1 MKQLMTNVRLMIV
14 ALGLMGTLGLTSP
27 AFGADI
33 AGSSITF
40 DNQSGQPA
48 MVKLV
53 GLISLTVDVPNGEK
67 RTVPASGGH
76 YFILTRYG
84 SNESNFHYSKGDH
97 FDITETITAYSH
109 RYQRVRITLH
119 AVINGNYHTSR
130 SNKQE
135 FDNAGGMMVVGQ

>member
-1 MKQLMTNVRLMIV
+1 MRQTIRTSVMAV
-14 ALGLMGTLGLTSP
+14 ALGIVGILSLLSP
-27 AFGADI
+27 ALGADI
-33 AGSSITF
+33 AGSTITF

-48 MVKLV
+48 LVKLV
-53 GLISLTVDVPNGEK
+53 GPLTLSVEVPDGGK
-67 RTVPASGGH
+67 QTVPASGGH

-84 SNESNFHYSKGDH
+84 TDESSYRYSKGDH

-119 AVINGNYHTSR
+119 AVINGKYHTSR

-135 FDNAGGMMVVGQ
+135 FDNAGAAIVAGQ